1 MPQMQRIFQI
11 LVVWEIL
18 YLLLLLLRN
27 SLCMYVCMCVSV
39 STLELFNRSQYVCV
53 SSVGV

>member
-27 SLCMYVCMCVSV
+27 LLCMYVCTCVSV